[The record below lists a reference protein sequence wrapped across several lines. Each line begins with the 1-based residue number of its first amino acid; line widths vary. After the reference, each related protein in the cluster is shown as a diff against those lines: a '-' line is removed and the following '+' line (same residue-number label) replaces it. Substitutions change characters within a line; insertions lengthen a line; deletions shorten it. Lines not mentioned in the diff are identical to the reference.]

1 MKCLED
7 RLKEDFIVLTPSL
20 MKTVVL
26 ISELPRE
33 SELLR

>member
-20 MKTVVL
+20 MKTVF